1 MEYKLIFD
9 KKFTKAF
16 RKLDNSIQIEAE
28 KKIRKLKEFPKEIGK
43 PLRYFANLYELHVQM
58 FRIFYLV
65 QDNEV
70 KVLLI
75 GLEHKDE
82 CDKYLKQLT
91 KDKIKQLIEENS

>member
-1 MEYKLIFD
+1 MTYKLIFD
-9 KKFTKAF
+9 KQFVRKL

-28 KKIRKLKEFPKEIGK
+28 KKILKLKENPKEIGK

-65 QDNEV
+65 QENEV

-82 CDKYLKQLT
+82 CDRYLKQLT
-91 KDKIKQLIEENS
+91 KNKIRQLIEENS